1 MVSDS
6 YSRCDWIVIGC
17 DGLGTVEFIISSVVE
32 LFWNHLKAVGINPE
46 FVVHLEVLEQV
57 PVSNDVFT
65 SEVQFDWDF
74 VEGDL
79 E

>member
-1 MVSDS
+1 M
-6 YSRCDWIVIGC
+6 
-17 DGLGTVEFIISSVVE
+17 
-32 LFWNHLKAVGINPE
+32 KAVGINPE